1 MAATGDGAADGAA
14 ALARRIEERKDTLS
28 RTERRVA
35 EYVAANAERVVFLSA
50 LQLAKLTRTSD
61 ATVIRTARALGF
73 TGWPELKHEVG
84 SRLMASTEPARRL
97 AGRIT
102 VAREASSDD
111 MLDIVFDEAAE
122 RVRQARQALDT
133 PSFDRAVDVIGAA
146 GAVLTFGVGVSRVVA
161 EYCAVRLGRLGMRA
175 STAARMGF
183 ALADDLLPLAEG
195 DAVVIYSP
203 GRLLREVEVV
213 LEHAEAVGA
222 GVVLVTDT
230 LHHDIDGG
238 RVQAVLEAPLSAGGL
253 TGETLAAGVVTDAL
267 LLALA
272 RRGEER
278 ATRTSKTLTGLRKRL
293 IGRQPR

>member
-133 PSFDRAVDVIGAA
+133 PPS
-146 GAVLTFGVGVSRVVA
+146 T
-161 EYCAVRLGRLGMRA
+161 GRW
-175 STAARMGF
+175 T
-183 ALADDLLPLAEG
+183 
-195 DAVVIYSP
+195 
-203 GRLLREVEVV
+203 
-213 LEHAEAVGA
+213 
-222 GVVLVTDT
+222 
-230 LHHDIDGG
+230 
-238 RVQAVLEAPLSAGGL
+238 
-253 TGETLAAGVVTDAL
+253 
-267 LLALA
+267 
-272 RRGEER
+272 
-278 ATRTSKTLTGLRKRL
+278 
-293 IGRQPR
+293 